1 MNILLALF
9 LIHLL
14 SGQIRIPNSTELK
27 ASMKSSFSNYKLE
40 EATIS
45 TSFLAPRPPFIGR
58 RMTAAVL
65 GVAAALSA
73 CGGNDSEPG
82 PATTPIASAESQCHA
97 FLGRSIEGAT
107 VTKVRLDAPTATAP
121 ETCVVLAEMP
131 QDLDFEVRMPTTWN
145 RRTVFIGGG
154 GFDGTIATSAY
165 SPDVALAGY
174 ATIATNHG
182 HTGTAIEPP
191 TWALNAEML
200 AEYGYLGVPRVLPAA
215 KAILKERYGDQQFA
229 STKLVYEG
237 CSGGGRQGLIEAQRY
252 PDLFDG
258 VISRAPANAYTAQ
271 FLWYQKVAKQLAKP
285 GANLTSGK
293 VKALATAVLAKC
305 DALDGLA
312 DGLIGK
318 PDACT
323 FDLASMKCTGV
334 ETDSCLTDL
343 QVQSV
348 KAIYEPTNV
357 AGYVWPGFPFG
368 GEEFGAASLQA
379 WGGPGATSL
388 GQGFIQYMVTQ
399 NPSVNWLD
407 VDPAQYT
414 SRLAFLSG
422 QIEAINPDLSRF
434 KASGG
439 KLILWTGL
447 TDWLITAN
455 NATDYYTKVV
465 AASGGQTYA
474 DEFVEYF
481 TAPGV
486 SHCSNAVGNGQ
497 GADSVNLVGP
507 MFDWLEK
514 GVKPS
519 SVGIVGTQ
527 SNPLEGQTA
536 KKRPLCKFPE
546 YAKYNGTG
554 DPNAA
559 ASFSCV
565 KP

>member
-1 MNILLALF
+1 MSSTPFHPNHLQTANRWTAWLATAT
-9 LIHLL
+9 IGMATAL
-14 SGQIRIPNSTELK
+14 SG
-27 ASMKSSFSNYKLE
+27 
-40 EATIS
+40 
-45 TSFLAPRPPFIGR
+45 
-58 RMTAAVL
+58 
-65 GVAAALSA
+65 
-73 CGGNDSEPG
+73 CGGSDSD
-82 PATTPIASAESQCHA
+82 PAAPAAPAATADSQCQA

-107 VTKVRLDAPTATAP
+107 VTKARLLAPTATAP
-121 ETCVVLAEMP
+121 ETCVVLGEMP

-145 RRTVFIGGG
+145 NRTVFMGGG
-154 GFDGTIATSAY
+154 GFDGTIT
-165 SPDVALAGY
+165 SPDAAQSPGVALAGY

-182 HTGTAIEPP
+182 HNGDGLTPP
-191 TWALNAEML
+191 TWALDAEML
-200 AEYGYLGVPRVLPAA
+200 AEYGYLAVPRVLTAA
-215 KAILKERYGDQQFA
+215 KAILKERYGEQPFGTA
-229 STKLVYEG
+229 KLVYEG

-258 VISRAPANAYTAQ
+258 VISRAPANAYVAQ

-285 GANLTSGK
+285 GANLSSGK
-293 VKALATAVLAKC
+293 VKTVASAVLAKC

-312 DGLIGK
+312 DGVIGR

-323 FDLASMKCTGV
+323 FDVASLQCTGA
-334 ETDSCLTDL
+334 ETDACLTAP
-343 QVQSV
+343 QVESV
-348 KAIYEPTNV
+348 KAIYEPTHV

-368 GEEFGAASLQA
+368 GETFGAETLEA

-399 NPSVNWLD
+399 NPSADWLT

-414 SRLAFLSG
+414 NRLASLSS
-422 QIEAINPDLSRF
+422 QIDAVDPDLSRF

-465 AASGGQTYA
+465 AASGGQASA

-486 SHCSNAVGNGQ
+486 SHCSNAVGNGH
-497 GADSVNLVGP
+497 GADTVNLLGP
-507 MFDWLEK
+507 LFDWIEK

-519 SVGIVGTQ
+519 STGIVATQ
-527 SNPLEGQTA
+527 SNPLPGQAA
-536 KKRPLCKFPE
+536 KNRPLCKFPQ

-559 ASFSCV
+559 ASFSCTT
-565 KP
+565 P